1 MSVHGGII
9 TYTYTSL
16 WSCLQPSGLW
26 GFPNGPTVQEPGI
39 GTDCQQQWNNASIHE
54 QQNNRTS
61 QSMNNRTTHV
71 ETSLNTIVQH
81 IRNHIYS
88 CHDCAASS
96 SVRPFTLQEHQ
107 QLIKHNVGNYLQQ
120 SMFTTADPNPTLHST
135 TTPWCRFWK
144 FINQQLILSLDV
156 KMRLFYILIKKICN
170 MLCFFIDW

>member
-39 GTDCQQQWNNASIHE
+39 GTDCYIHVD
-54 QQNNRTS
+54 TS

-81 IRNHIYS
+81 IRIHIYS
-88 CHDCAASS
+88 CNDCAASG

-107 QLIKHNVGNYLQQ
+107 QLIKHNVGNFLQQ

-135 TTPWCRFWK
+135 TTPWCRFWN

-156 KMRLFYILIKKICN
+156 KMR
-170 MLCFFIDW
+170 FFIDW